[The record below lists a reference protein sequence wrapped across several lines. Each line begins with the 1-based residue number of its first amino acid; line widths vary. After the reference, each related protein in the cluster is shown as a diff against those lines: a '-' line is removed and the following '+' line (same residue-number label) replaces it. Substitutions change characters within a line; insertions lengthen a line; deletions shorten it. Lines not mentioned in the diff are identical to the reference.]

1 LHKIDLKNSIMPENE
16 NSDEICCSSGTW
28 IVSIKELFI
37 FWIIE

>member
-1 LHKIDLKNSIMPENE
+1 LDEIDLKNSIIRENE
-16 NSDEICCSSGTW
+16 RFDDICSTSGTW